1 MYERESMEYI
11 TLKNGVKMP
20 QEGFG
25 VFQISDLDQCET
37 AVQMALKTGYRLI
50 DTASSYKN
58 ESAVGNAIRNSG
70 VAREDVF
77 LTTKAYI
84 PDMSY
89 EGALQAFEKSCK
101 DLGTDYLD
109 LYLIHMPLG
118 DYYGAWRAF
127 EELYKAGRIKVIG
140 VCNFSKVDLLDFS
153 YNVEVMPM
161 VNQIEIHPYYQRDE
175 ELKFMKQLD
184 VQGEA
189 WAPFSEGMHN
199 LFENTVLQAI
209 GKKYDKTPA
218 QVMLRWHVQRGVVI
232 IPKSVH
238 IDRMKE
244 NINIWDF
251 VLTDDDMQAIAAID
265 INQPQMLDLT
275 QISEVNRVYDYLNN
289 PVLTS
294 L

>member
-1 MYERESMEYI
+1 MEYI

-175 ELKFMKQLD
+175 ELKFMKQLG

-199 LFENTVLQAI
+199 LFENTVLQTI

>member
-1 MYERESMEYI
+1 MEYI

-127 EELYKAGRIKVIG
+127 EELYKAGRIKAIG

-175 ELKFMKQLD
+175 ELKFMKQLG

-199 LFENTVLQAI
+199 LFENTVLQTI

-218 QVMLRWHVQRGVVI
+218 QVMLRWHVQRGLVI

-251 VLTDDDMQAIAAID
+251 VLTDDDMKAIAAID

>member
-1 MYERESMEYI
+1 MEYI

-25 VFQISDLDQCET
+25 VFQISDLNQCET

-70 VAREDVF
+70 IAREDVF

-101 DLGTDYLD
+101 DLDTDYLD

-127 EELYKAGRIKVIG
+127 EELYKAGRIKAIG

-175 ELKFMKQLD
+175 ELKFMKQLG

-199 LFENTVLQAI
+199 IFENTVLQAI

-218 QVMLRWHVQRGVVI
+218 QVMLRWHVQRGLVI

-238 IDRMKE
+238 TDRMKE

-251 VLTDDDMQAIAAID
+251 VLTDDDMQEIAAID

>member
-1 MYERESMEYI
+1 MEYI

-25 VFQISDLDQCET
+25 VFQISDLNQCET

-70 VAREDVF
+70 IAREDVF

-101 DLGTDYLD
+101 DLDTDYLD

-127 EELYKAGRIKVIG
+127 EELYKAGRIKAIG

-175 ELKFMKQLD
+175 ELKFMKQLG

-199 LFENTVLQAI
+199 IFENTVLQAI

-218 QVMLRWHVQRGVVI
+218 QVMLRWHVQRGLVI

-238 IDRMKE
+238 TDRMKE
-244 NINIWDF
+244 NINIRDF
-251 VLTDDDMQAIAAID
+251 VLTDDDMQEIAAID

>member
-1 MYERESMEYI
+1 MEYI

-218 QVMLRWHVQRGVVI
+218 QVMLRWHVQRGLVI

-251 VLTDDDMQAIAAID
+251 VLTDDDMKAIAAID

>member
-1 MYERESMEYI
+1 MEYK
-11 TLKNGVKMP
+11 TLKNGVEMP

-25 VFQISDLDQCET
+25 VFQIDDLEQCET
-37 AVQMALKTGYRLI
+37 AVQMALQTGYRLI

-58 ESAVGNAIRNSG
+58 EVAVGNAIRHSG

-89 EGALQAFEKSCK
+89 EGALRAFEKSCEEL
-101 DLGTDYLD
+101 DTDYLD

-127 EELYKAGRIKVIG
+127 EELYKAGRIKAIG
-140 VCNFSKVDLLDFS
+140 VCNFSETDLLDFS
-153 YNVEVMPM
+153 YNVDIMPM
-161 VNQIEIHPYYQRDE
+161 INQIEIHPYYQRDD
-175 ELKFMKQLD
+175 ELKFMKQFGI
-184 VQGEA
+184 QAEA
-189 WAPFSEGMHN
+189 WSPFAEGMHN
-199 LFENTVLQAI
+199 LFESTVLQDI
-209 GKKYDKTPA
+209 GGKYDKTPA
-218 QVMLRWHVQRGVVI
+218 QVMLRWHIQRGLVI

-238 IDRMKE
+238 VERMKE
-244 NINIWDF
+244 NMAIWDF
-251 VLTDDDMQAIAAID
+251 ALTDEDMQAIAAID
-265 INQPQMLDLT
+265 LNHPQMLDLT
-275 QISEVNRVYDYLNN
+275 KISEVNRVYDYLNN